1 MNSVNFS
8 RTARRDWA
16 TYALLAALVFAFSSI
31 ALSQVCLGL
40 SLLLF
45 FTLKERPQWPAGMSL
60 ALAFLA
66 LTLLSALLSGD
77 PRTAIPQL
85 RKLFLWALLPLGAT
99 LLGSAWS
106 RAAMLWGSLC
116 AAALSGLWSFFE
128 FYSKWQAAL
137 AAHQDFYL
145 AYVAARTTGFMS
157 HWMTFGAH
165 MMIAFCLAGAMLL
178 FSQRR
183 SWADRLLLGGLLAI
197 FSVAMLLGWTRS
209 IWLGA
214 FCSALVL
221 LAAWR
226 PWSIAALPVLAV
238 LIYFVSPAPI
248 RSRIDS
254 VFQPHGEVDSNLH
267 RVITREVGFRIIA
280 AHPLLGIGPDGPGK
294 HFREYLP
301 PERLAKPLPDGFYGH
316 LHNVYLQYAA
326 ERGLPALFCLIGFV
340 SLNVRQWLRYRGVMQ
355 LYALAAIAGLA
366 SSGLFEHN
374 LGDSEVLT
382 LFLALFGIASAR
394 QNEAA
399 SK

>member
-16 TYALLAALVFAFSSI
+16 TFALLAALVFAFSSI
-31 ALSQVCLGL
+31 AISQVCLGL

-45 FTLKERPQWPAGMSL
+45 FTLRERPQWPAGMSL
-60 ALAFLA
+60 ATAFLS
-66 LTLLSALLSGD
+66 LTLLSALVSD
-77 PRTAIPQL
+77 EPRTALPQI

-99 LLGSAWS
+99 LLTTAWS
-106 RAAMLWGSLC
+106 RAALVWGSLC
-116 AAALSGLWSFFE
+116 AAAFSGLWSFFE
-128 FYSKWQAAL
+128 FYSKWQAAQ

-165 MMIAFCLAGAMLL
+165 MMIAFALAGAVLL
-178 FSQRR
+178 FSKQRSR
-183 SWADRLLLGGLLAI
+183 RDQILLGLLLAV
-197 FSVAMLLGWTRS
+197 FSLAMLLGWTRS

-214 FCSALVL
+214 FCSAVL
-221 LAAWR
+221 LLGFWR
-226 PWSIAALPVLAV
+226 PWSLAALPVLV
-238 LIYFVSPAPI
+238 VVTYFVSPAPI

-254 VFQPHGEVDSNLH
+254 VVQPHGEVDSNLH
-267 RVITREVGFRIIA
+267 RVITREVGFRMIA
-280 AHPLLGIGPDGPGK
+280 AHPLLGIGPDGPAK

-340 SLNVRQWLRYRGVMQ
+340 SLNVRQWLRRPGVMQ
-355 LYALAAIAGLA
+355 FYALAAVAGLA

-382 LFLALFGIASAR
+382 LFLALFGIASAKPR
-394 QNEAA
+394 GSDGE
-399 SK
+399 